1 MKSIRGEGDVAC
13 NDFTVRCHLRT
24 QARSD
29 SDNCYRYRGGTCVA
43 LILAVAQSCQR
54 KHTIRHESVDGDTL
68 SHHFGNGGS
77 ETEEKVSMRLTRVS
91 IANSTKRVFLLA
103 GVLFV
108 IASANS
114 CASKSRDS
122 IEPTGPASSAVRS
135 AEQCE
140 ALYLIHQ
147 SATQD
152 PSYRI
157 QQGDQLAIDFYLNSE
172 FNDNVTVD
180 PDGKIALRLVG
191 QLHAEGQT
199 PEKLAAAIDKAYQ
212 NELRNPGAVVHVHNM
227 PGRQIY
233 VEGEVSKPGAFPL
246 QPGMTVVQA
255 VALAGGTTVDS
266 APDNT
271 VLIRHDACG
280 QAQGSE
286 VRLSDAVKHPGAG
299 NDVALM
305 SQDVVVVPRSRIA
318 NIDLFVKQYIKGV
331 LPIEPYLN
339 MPM

>member
-1 MKSIRGEGDVAC
+1 MA
-13 NDFTVRCHLRT
+13 
-24 QARSD
+24 
-29 SDNCYRYRGGTCVA
+29 
-43 LILAVAQSCQR
+43 
-54 KHTIRHESVDGDTL
+54 SV
-68 SHHFGNGGS
+68 
-77 ETEEKVSMRLTRVS
+77 
-91 IANSTKRVFLLA
+91 
-103 GVLFV
+103 
-108 IASANS
+108 NS
-114 CASKSRDS
+114 CSSKTEGPPENTRFTSR
-122 IEPTGPASSAVRS
+122 SAIS

-140 ALYLIHQ
+140 TLYKIHEG
-147 SATQD
+147 ATQD
-152 PSYRI
+152 AGYLI
-157 QQGDQLAIDFYLNSE
+157 QQGDQLGIEFYLNSE

-180 PDGKIALRLVG
+180 PEGKIALRLVG
-191 QLHAEGQT
+191 QLHAAGQT
-199 PEKLAAAIDKAYQ
+199 PEQLVSAIDKAYQ

-233 VEGEVSKPGAFPL
+233 VQGEVSKPGAFPL

-255 VALAGGTTVDS
+255 VALAGGTTADS

-286 VRLSDAVKHPGAG
+286 VRLSTALKNPGAG
-299 NDVALM
+299 DDVALI

-318 NIDLFVKQYIKGV
+318 NIDLFVKQYIKGI